1 MAQFANDQSA
11 ATAKRSISDRLSHGG
26 WYYAVTVFTGG
37 FLAAV
42 PFWHAARRLNRR
54 AVTRLALVYTGLG
67 VLLTVLMALTP
78 PPNPDGTSGNP
89 TISTIGGMAVVA
101 VVIIGCL
108 QLRGLRREVFGE
120 RVAASTRAHPAV
132 AQALAA
138 RQRRAEARQLR
149 ASDPALAR
157 QLGIGRPD
165 LRRDYDD
172 GGLVDLNTAPA
183 SVVAQVCDIEV
194 THAEAVVSARPV
206 GGGSYL
212 NLSDLF
218 VDVNLPPHVQDQL
231 REHAII

>member
-1 MAQFANDQSA
+1 MAQTANDQP
-11 ATAKRSISDRLSHGG
+11 ATTTKRSISDRLSHGG

-37 FLAAV
+37 ILAAV
-42 PFWHAARRLNRR
+42 PFWHAARRLNRP

-67 VLLTVLMALTP
+67 VLLMVLMSLTP

-89 TISTIGGMAVVA
+89 TLSTIGGMTILA
-101 VVIIGCL
+101 VVIVGCL
-108 QLRGLRREVFGE
+108 QLRDLRREVYG
-120 RVAASTRAHPAV
+120 VSTSTLAHPAV

-138 RQRRAEARQLR
+138 RRRRAEARELR

-165 LRRDYDD
+165 LRRGYDD

-194 THAEAVVSARPV
+194 SHAEAVVGARPV
-206 GGGSYL
+206 AGGSYL

-231 REHAII
+231 REHSII